1 MLVFHFLPH
10 EMECP
15 SLCDEVN
22 KNKTFSVI
30 AKKFGNGTPNGFG
43 EILFKIMQI
52 LQRMYRVL
60 TFLPPRHFAVLDG

>member
-15 SLCDEVN
+15 SLSDEAN

-30 AKKFGNGTPNGFG
+30 AKTFEHGIPNGFG
-43 EILFKIMQI
+43 EILFKILQI
-52 LQRMYRVL
+52 LQRMYRSL
-60 TFLPPRHFAVLDG
+60 TFLPPKHLAFLDG